1 MTVHGGGVRT
11 KRRRYA
17 IFFIWVILIFS
28 QFSLFSAEK
37 SLSTP
42 RKARIFGTASV
53 HGLASSPDKLDEDPD
68 MLYGEEKR
76 LVHTG
81 PNPLHN

>member
-1 MTVHGGGVRT
+1 MTVHRGGART
-11 KRRRYA
+11 KKSRYA
-17 IFFIWVILIFS
+17 VFFIWVILIFS
-28 QFSLFSAEK
+28 QFSLFLAER

-42 RKARIFGTASV
+42 RKARFFGTASV

-68 MLYGEEKR
+68 MPYGEDKR